1 MLMKTFSLVW
11 NTFFFCFVL
20 LLKGEEERERSKEL
34 VSIQKLKLEKESFT
48 TLSEMAALQSF
59 QIYSNVF

>member
-1 MLMKTFSLVW
+1 MLMKKFSLVW
-11 NTFFFCFVL
+11 NTFFFFVL
-20 LLKGEEERERSKEL
+20 LLKGEEERERSKGL